1 MQKYKI
7 VKFPFFFLVL
17 LLVVLNSCASK
28 TYKQSQNEIYKHDTP
43 LIKKDWKKIGREEVN
58 KTVEMG
64 PQPVFG
70 EVERLSKRKK
80 ITSQHVTN
88 YLLIPDEYELLKQNV
103 TLKFSNLDFKETL
116 QLMAKVGEINILVG
130 DEVGVA
136 ITAE

>member
-1 MQKYKI
+1 MQKNKI
-7 VKFPFFFLVL
+7 AKFPFFFLVL
-17 LLVVLNSCASK
+17 LLVVLNSCATK
-28 TYKQSQNEIYKHDTP
+28 TYKQSQNKIYKHDAP

-58 KTVEMG
+58 KTLEMG

-70 EVERLSKRKK
+70 EVERENKRKK

-88 YLLIPDEYELLKQNV
+88 YLLIPEEFELLKQYV

-130 DEVGVA
+130 DEVGA
-136 ITAE
+136 IDEH